1 MVSQVKEERE
11 VIFFIALYFLL
22 CYLISGS
29 LGKMVLAFP
38 TLPFPAALTRVG
50 PVKGGG
56 RGFWLKVNG
65 GH

>member
-11 VIFFIALYFLL
+11 VIFFIALLFL

-29 LGKMVLAFP
+29 LGKMVLAFSTSHFQLGP
-38 TLPFPAALTRVG
+38 HKGGG
-50 PVKGGG
+50 PVKGG